1 LQPSAAFQIDLKLY
15 FEKSILSNNPL
26 NEELMN
32 KVILTMG
39 LPGCGKSTWAREF
52 IAQNPDWVRVNR
64 DDLRIQFGGPNYE
77 FNSKIEKQ
85 VLNER
90 DRLILEALAKGLN
103 VIVDETFCN
112 ANTRK
117 KMEEFLAGKADF
129 EYKSFMDV
137 TPEECIRRDA
147 GRTGK
152 AHVGAMVIRRMYKR
166 YKSDKAEEAQAKTEY
181 KPVDGLP
188 ICILVDMDG
197 TLALIKGRSPY
208 DTGSSYKDKRN
219 EPVAW
224 AVNALKAMNPNL
236 LIFIVTGREDKFL
249 GVTEDWLIKNNVR
262 YDKIYMRPTG
272 DRRPD
277 VEVKQ
282 ELYEQNFKG
291 KYNILSVWEDRVRN
305 VKMYRELGLPVFQV
319 AEGDY

>member
-1 LQPSAAFQIDLKLY
+1 
-15 FEKSILSNNPL
+15 
-26 NEELMN
+26 MN
-32 KVILTMG
+32 KVLLLQG
-39 LPGCGKSTWAREF
+39 LPGCGKSTWAKDF
-52 IAQNPDWVRVNR
+52 INKNPGWVRVNR
-64 DDLRIQFGGPNYE
+64 DDLRIQFGGENYK

-90 DRLILEALAKGLN
+90 DKIIIDSLSQGLN

-112 ANTRK
+112 AKTRK
-117 KMEEFLAGKADF
+117 KMEDFLAGKAEV

-137 TPEECIRRDA
+137 SVEECIRRDE
-147 GRTGK
+147 GRTGIAK
-152 AHVGAMVIRRMYKR
+152 VGPMVIRRMYKQ
-166 YKSDKAEEAQAKTEY
+166 YKADKAEEAQTKTEY

-188 ICILVDMDG
+188 VCILVDMDG

-224 AVNALKAMNPNL
+224 AVNALKAMSPNL
-236 LIFIVTGREDKFL
+236 LIFIVTGREDKFHN
-249 GVTEDWLIKNNVR
+249 VTEEWLLKNNVR
-262 YDKIYMRPTG
+262 YDEIYMRPTG

-277 VEVKQ
+277 VEIKH
-282 ELYEQNFKG
+282 EIYKQNFKG